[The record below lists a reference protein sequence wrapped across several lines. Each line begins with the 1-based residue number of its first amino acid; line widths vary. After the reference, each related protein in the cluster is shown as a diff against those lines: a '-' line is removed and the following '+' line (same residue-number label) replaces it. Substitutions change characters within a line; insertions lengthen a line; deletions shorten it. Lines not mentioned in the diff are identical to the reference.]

1 MCATTSE
8 RCKRKKVRERISP
21 KAGEGFAPYTTY
33 ALLHRS
39 YMENLVPERWRL
51 LVKSSPCL
59 FSTLRRRREA
69 GKQCLPHVHVRV
81 VVLYRGLF
89 LKVGQSPP
97 PPPPFPT
104 LVNPLFPHTK
114 KGEKRN
120 AIKAGKVKKSYS
132 LLPFPAHPRRLP
144 GKRKQVG
151 VRIPRRRPK
160 GKEVN
165 SLAFTLSLPQGKQ
178 CEEN

>member
-1 MCATTSE
+1 MLLQVNGASE
-8 RCKRKKVRERISP
+8 RRS
-21 KAGEGFAPYTTY
+21 GNGFRQRLAK
-33 ALLHRS
+33 ALLRIRMLCFTAAT

-51 LVKSSPCL
+51 LVKSSPRL

-114 KGEKRN
+114 KGGERN